1 MVRLSYKLTRKWEG
15 VDETL
20 LSVCFLT
27 HYAFTT
33 PDFTLRKDPDVHPII
48 PGVLFF
54 HGDSVEETFDIY
66 FEKLAGYLRNP
77 DNDAKKKEFDYIMI
91 ADQGIYN

>member
-1 MVRLSYKLTRKWEG
+1 M
-15 VDETL
+15 
-20 LSVCFLT
+20 CFLT

-91 ADQGIYN
+91 ADQGIYNQIYSQPKAFLFIEFAVKKFA